1 MSPLTFKVVST
12 VIHERLDGEVI
23 VLDMLTGKYF
33 SLDGC
38 AADIW
43 TLIHSGLN
51 RTTWDVQLRSAYGQ
65 STSFLGI
72 DEFVT
77 QLMELGLITP
87 DDQSPCAEIG
97 ELPADRQR
105 HKWTQPVLHSYDDLT
120 DLILIDPVH
129 DTSEEGWPSR
139 G

>member
-1 MSPLTFKVVST
+1 M
-12 VIHERLDGEVI
+12 IHERLDGEVI

-43 TLIHSGLN
+43 TMIHFGLH
-51 RTTWDVQLRSAYGQ
+51 RSSWDVQLRSAYGQ
-65 STSFLGI
+65 STSFPGI
-72 DEFVT
+72 DEFVA

-87 DDQSPCAEIG
+87 DDQSPGAQVG

-105 HKWTQPVLHSYDDLT
+105 DKWTKPILHSYDDLT
-120 DLILIDPVH
+120 DLLLIDPIH